1 MKCTNFNEESDVIWV
16 ELKKNAHTFLAFDID
31 NPKIDNIEARE

>member
-1 MKCTNFNEESDVIWV
+1 MRSQMLFELN
-16 ELKKNAHTFLAFDID
+16 LKKENKKKTAYTFLAFDID